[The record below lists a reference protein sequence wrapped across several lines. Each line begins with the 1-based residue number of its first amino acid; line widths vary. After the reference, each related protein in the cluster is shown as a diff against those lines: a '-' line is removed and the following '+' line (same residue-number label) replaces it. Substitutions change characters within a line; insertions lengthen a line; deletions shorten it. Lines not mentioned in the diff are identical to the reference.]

1 MGAARIKDEVAI
13 TVPSHPKYLSLVR
26 AVTVMMGI
34 QNKIEDTV
42 IDHME
47 HAVDEACSNVIK
59 HAYAG
64 DPNKQI
70 VVTLRISPEAFEVII
85 EDSGRKADVAS
96 IRGRGLDDIRPGGL
110 GVHLIKRACD
120 VVEFDEKKKRGN
132 RLRLVKY
139 LTVKHGNKNKG
150 K

>member
-1 MGAARIKDEVAI
+1 ML

-26 AVTVMMGI
+26 AVTVMMGV
-34 QNKIEDTV
+34 QNRVDDTV
-42 IDHME
+42 VKHME

-70 VVTLRISPEAFEVII
+70 GLTLRISSEAFEVII
-85 EDSGRKADVAS
+85 EDSGLKADAAA
-96 IRGRGLDDIRPGGL
+96 IRGRSLDDIRPGGL

-120 VVEFDEKKKRGN
+120 VVEFDEKKKKGN

-139 LTVKHGNKNKG
+139 LKVKHGNKAKRP
-150 K
+150 

>member
-1 MGAARIKDEVAI
+1 MI
-13 TVPSHPKYLSLVR
+13 TVPSHPKYLALVR
-26 AVTVMMGI
+26 AVTVKMGV
-34 QNKIEDTV
+34 QNKVDDTV
-42 IDHME
+42 IRHME

-70 VVTLRISPEAFEVII
+70 GVTLTISPEAFEVII
-85 EDSGRKADVAS
+85 EDSGVKADGAS
-96 IRGRGLDDIRPGGL
+96 IKGRRLDDIRPGGL

-120 VVEFDEKKKRGN
+120 IVEFDEKKKKGN

-139 LTVKHGNKNKG
+139 LKEEHGNKNKRP
-150 K
+150 

>member
-1 MGAARIKDEVAI
+1 MI
-13 TVPSHPKYLSLVR
+13 TVPSDPKYLALVR
-26 AVTVMMGI
+26 AVTVRMGV
-34 QNKIEDTV
+34 QNKVDDTV
-42 IDHME
+42 IRHME

-70 VVTLRISPEAFEVII
+70 RITLTISPEAFEVII
-85 EDSGRKADVAS
+85 EDSGVKADVAS
-96 IRGRGLDDIRPGGL
+96 FKGRRLDDIRPGGL

-120 VVEFDEKKKRGN
+120 IVEFDEKKKKGN

-139 LTVKHGNKNKG
+139 LKEKHGNKDKRP
-150 K
+150 